1 MRKSLS
7 IVCMSLLTVSL
18 TIPIG
23 SAYADRNPPGNHRQR
38 EELRRDQRQLE
49 DLRRQRN
56 RELRQGDRREARKYT
71 EKIRDKRKEIYQDCR
86 GI

>member
-1 MRKSLS
+1 MRKSQS

-18 TIPIG
+18 MIPIG
-23 SAYADRNPPGNHRQR
+23 RAYAGGNPPGNHRER

-56 RELRQGDRREARKYT
+56 RELRQGDRREARVQR
-71 EKIRDKRKEIYQDCR
+71 EDPR
-86 GI
+86 